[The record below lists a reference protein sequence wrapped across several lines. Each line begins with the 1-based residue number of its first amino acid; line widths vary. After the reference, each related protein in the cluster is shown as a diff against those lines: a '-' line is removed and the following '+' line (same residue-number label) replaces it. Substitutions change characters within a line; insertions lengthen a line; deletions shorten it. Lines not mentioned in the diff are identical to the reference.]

1 MTRPSALNL
10 RVGSAVALPVHLRS
24 LLWALLLAAALLLTV
39 VATLSLGKLGF
50 PSPTWPTCSPAT
62 LPPSTCSSSTG

>member
-39 VATLSLGKLGF
+39 VATLSLGKLGIPLTDVADVLREPGRAMVF
-50 PSPTWPTCSPAT
+50 A
-62 LPPSTCSSSTG
+62 